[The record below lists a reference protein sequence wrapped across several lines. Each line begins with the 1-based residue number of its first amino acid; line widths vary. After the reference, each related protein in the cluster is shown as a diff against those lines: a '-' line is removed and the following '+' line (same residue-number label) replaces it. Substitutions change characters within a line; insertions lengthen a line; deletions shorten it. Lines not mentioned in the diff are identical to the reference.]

1 MPRTRTETAS
11 KEKLKMDNTT
21 IIRRCFA
28 IIRHTTE
35 FPKLVRLC
43 INLSDENVAW
53 EFIDVMKREASNY
66 LVLTNNDFDRESVRL
81 FHAML
86 LGSNDNI
93 VEEEKEE
100 VVEEEYEDTQLK
112 GDDGDDG
119 EDDKTLTNKERESPY
134 VRKLYS
140 ILDDDDDDEMGK
152 IPVCVRNAIENDV
165 ELNEIAETFYRKV
178 EWCCSHEFF
187 YKPSRR
193 YPLCSLDS
201 NQDTEKEVGFTMNFF
216 PYLLNKENFINSRVG
231 LQFKPYYAVNRA
243 AKNVSNACNV
253 KSVSFVPVLA
263 KVGLEILGRTTQVSN
278 NRGGLLSYC
287 ENDMN
292 VLRYLAN
299 STTCNCCNSR
309 SRGNTTSDSDS
320 DSDSGSSNAAST
332 TQSDDIKIDYS
343 EEEYEEHQIHIDEI
357 NLSVIKKLREQN
369 LFYKE
374 DIQRE
379 DLMECLLC
387 CCKGKDN
394 TGSISSSFYFAER
407 RFRYLVDWD
416 PISLTKER
424 NNQIDGK
431 LPLHLSIQYNYNF
444 NSNTRTHSTRGFRS
458 VLDAGIR
465 HFPTKVGFLFHKDI
479 KDRTPF
485 QMACKIYGKEVVM
498 QIVDDVVT
506 TAITNSSSSTF
517 METLIT
523 AAIDETIHLD
533 CIFFLLRKEPSVL
546 LQTSY
551 VSNEDED
558 RHNPMR
564 TRTIPKMAA
573 TTTNQQQK
581 RKRYREIISKN

>member
-1 MPRTRTETAS
+1 M
-11 KEKLKMDNTT
+11 N
-21 IIRRCFA
+21 
-28 IIRHTTE
+28 
-35 FPKLVRLC
+35 
-43 INLSDENVAW
+43 SD
-53 EFIDVMKREASNY
+53 
-66 LVLTNNDFDRESVRL
+66 
-81 FHAML
+81 
-86 LGSNDNI
+86 
-93 VEEEKEE
+93 
-100 VVEEEYEDTQLK
+100 
-112 GDDGDDG
+112 
-119 EDDKTLTNKERESPY
+119 
-134 VRKLYS
+134 
-140 ILDDDDDDEMGK
+140 
-152 IPVCVRNAIENDV
+152 
-165 ELNEIAETFYRKV
+165 
-178 EWCCSHEFF
+178 
-187 YKPSRR
+187 
-193 YPLCSLDS
+193 
-201 NQDTEKEVGFTMNFF
+201 
-216 PYLLNKENFINSRVG
+216 
-231 LQFKPYYAVNRA
+231 
-243 AKNVSNACNV
+243 
-253 KSVSFVPVLA
+253 
-263 KVGLEILGRTTQVSN
+263 
-278 NRGGLLSYC
+278 
-287 ENDMN
+287 
-292 VLRYLAN
+292 
-299 STTCNCCNSR
+299 
-309 SRGNTTSDSDS
+309 
-320 DSDSGSSNAAST
+320 
-332 TQSDDIKIDYS
+332 
-343 EEEYEEHQIHIDEI
+343 
-357 NLSVIKKLREQN
+357 
-369 LFYKE
+369 
-374 DIQRE
+374 
-379 DLMECLLC
+379 
-387 CCKGKDN
+387 
-394 TGSISSSFYFAER
+394 FYFAER